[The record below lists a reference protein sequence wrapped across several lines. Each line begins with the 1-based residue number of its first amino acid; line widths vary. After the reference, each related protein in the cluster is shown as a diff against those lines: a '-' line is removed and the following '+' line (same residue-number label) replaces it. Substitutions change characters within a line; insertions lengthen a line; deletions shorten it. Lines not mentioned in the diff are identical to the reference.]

1 MYKYVDDR
9 SSYKILSHPFN
20 TSIIQAQ
27 VDSIVTWSSSNRM
40 LINVKKLKSSESLF
54 WKHLLPLTQLS

>member
-1 MYKYVDDR
+1 
-9 SSYKILSHPFN
+9 
-20 TSIIQAQ
+20 